1 VRSHSTVVEPPGC
14 QEHTTTCG
22 WSRLAA
28 GWRTWP
34 RHGRPGRRAVRN
46 FLTPSSARRRPMC
59 DRDPI
64 WEPDA
69 IHLRTPIRTHSDA
82 VRSGTALP
90 DHLSDDVGRMVTNY
104 RSEGLLRRG
113 GASDDRIG
121 AACPHRCPTLPPTHL
136 GQIHPTCGAA
146 ACQLRTPVVA
156 MRRTAC

>member
-1 VRSHSTVVEPPGC
+1 
-14 QEHTTTCG
+14 
-22 WSRLAA
+22 
-28 GWRTWP
+28 
-34 RHGRPGRRAVRN
+34 VRN

-59 DRDPI
+59 DREPI

-113 GASDDRIG
+113 GASDDRNWG
-121 AACPHRCPTLPPTHL
+121 SLSASVPDFASHPLGTDPPDMRCRGLSAADSSRGHAPHGVLTRDTEPDIAGLTTWPGCRNELPRSPNV
-136 GQIHPTCGAA
+136 P
-146 ACQLRTPVVA
+146 RSS
-156 MRRTAC
+156 